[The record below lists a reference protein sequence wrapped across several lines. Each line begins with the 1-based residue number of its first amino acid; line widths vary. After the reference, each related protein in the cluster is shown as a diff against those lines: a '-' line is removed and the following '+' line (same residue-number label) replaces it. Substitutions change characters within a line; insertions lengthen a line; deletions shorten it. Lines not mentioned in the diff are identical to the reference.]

1 MSAITLRQRDI
12 LDLHKAITSKPL
24 GLNLV
29 DAYSPLPEIFSQ
41 DVLQSLKEQGNG
53 ADVFLLLLTRRL
65 NQLLDR
71 VSAQQAIIEEWSV
84 GYGAFNIA
92 EKICEAK
99 YGKSNIADVTTYYS
113 GLMPTAIRTAA
124 SLKKMLKQLL
134 VRYVRD
140 VEIKQCLGS
149 WISIPKEQRSRLG
162 SAGQYNCLGV
172 NSVAGDAQ
180 WNYEQK
186 LAIYLHLKEEVDEAQ
201 WQALKN
207 QSGQIKNI
215 INGFVDKTVNL
226 SLQAII
232 NEGLCKQVRL
242 STENNTARLGNDS
255 WLGRVEKQ
263 TKVIL

>member
-1 MSAITLRQRDI
+1 MNASTLRQRDV
-12 LDLHKAITSKPL
+12 LDLHKAVTSDPL

-53 ADVFLLLLTRRL
+53 ADIFLLLLTKRL
-65 NQLLDR
+65 NQLLDK
-71 VSAQQAIIEEWSV
+71 VSTRQAIIDEWYA
-84 GYGAFNIA
+84 GNAAFNIA
-92 EKICEAK
+92 EKVCEAK
-99 YGKSNIADVTTYYS
+99 YGISNIADVTTYYS
-113 GLMPTAIRTAA
+113 GLMPTAVRTAA

-134 VRYVRD
+134 ARYVRD

-162 SAGQYNCLGV
+162 TAGQYNCLGI
-172 NSVAGDAQ
+172 NSVAGDTQ

-186 LAIYLHLKEEVDEAQ
+186 LEIDLHLKDEVDEAQ

-207 QSGQIKNI
+207 QSGQVKKV
-215 INGFVDKTVNL
+215 INGFVDKTINL

-242 STENNTARLGNDS
+242 STANNTARLGNDS

-263 TKVIL
+263 TKVML

>member
-1 MSAITLRQRDI
+1 MSASRLRQRDI
-12 LDLHKAITSKPL
+12 LDLHKAITSTLL

-53 ADVFLLLLTRRL
+53 ADMFLLLLTRRL
-65 NQLLDR
+65 NQLLDK
-71 VSAQQAIIEEWSV
+71 VSARQAIIEEWSV
-84 GYGAFNIA
+84 GNGAFNIA
-92 EKICEAK
+92 EKVCEAK
-99 YGKSNIADVTTYYS
+99 YGISNIGNVTTYYS
-113 GLMPTAIRTAA
+113 GLMPTAVRTAA

-134 VRYVRD
+134 AHFVCD
-140 VEIKQCLGS
+140 VDIKQCLGS

-172 NSVAGDAQ
+172 NSVVGDTQ

-186 LAIYLHLKEEVDEAQ
+186 LAIDLHLKDEVDEAQ

-215 INGFVDKTVNL
+215 INGFLDKTTNL

-232 NEGLCKQVRL
+232 NEGLCKQVHL
-242 STENNTARLGNDS
+242 STTNNNARLGNDS
-255 WLGRVEKQ
+255 WLGRVEQQ
-263 TKVIL
+263 TKVML